1 MDGKLYKTMEFIMNA
16 FLLNALW
23 LVMCLPI
30 LTLFPSTTA
39 MFGVVREWQKHKDI
53 RVISAYFRHFKG
65 NFKQSFVLG
74 ILWLIFTCLLIGDF
88 IITNQL
94 NSNLK
99 YALFAFFFLLT
110 IVYLFASITIFPV
123 IVHYRV
129 SWKDAIKNAMLL
141 SIGKLHFTLLSL
153 VIIAVAVG
161 IVSYFPAASMLVFS
175 VAAYLIYALVS
186 KGFHTEKK
194 VKTNAQTAAV

>member
-1 MDGKLYKTMEFIMNA
+1 MNA

-30 LTLFPSTTA
+30 LTIFPATTA

-65 NFKQSFVLG
+65 NFKQSFLLG
-74 ILWLIFTCLLIGDF
+74 ILWLIFTLLLLGDF

-99 YALFAFFFLLT
+99 YVLFAFFFLLS
-110 IVYLFASITIFPV
+110 IVYLFVSITIFPV

-129 SWKDAIKNAMLL
+129 SWKAGIKNAMLL
-141 SIGKLHFTLLSL
+141 SLGKLHFTLLSL

-161 IVSYFPAASMLVFS
+161 IVFYFPAASMLVFS
-175 VAAYLIYALVS
+175 VASYLIYALVS
-186 KGFHTEKK
+186 KGFHQEKK
-194 VKTNAQTAAV
+194 VQTNSQTVAV